1 MQWHDL
7 VARFIIMLV
16 SWLDAANL
24 RNRVYSQQARIES
37 LELALEDIDRINAR
51 SENPNTLIT
60 AIVNNTKE

>member
-7 VARFIIMLV
+7 AARFIMMLV

-37 LELALEDIDRINAR
+37 LELAWNI
-51 SENPNTLIT
+51 
-60 AIVNNTKE
+60 

>member
-1 MQWHDL
+1 M
-7 VARFIIMLV
+7 MLV